1 MDRFLKCVPVSMQ
14 FQAISVCSHIRSFD
28 SHAKMFK
35 NEFNVFFW
43 NDGIVLYNIVCS
55 CENAI
60 IPQERRPALQA
71 ILHAH
76 ILVTNKHTKV

>member
-1 MDRFLKCVPVSMQ
+1 MDRFLKCVPVSM
-14 FQAISVCSHIRSFD
+14 FYQAISVCSHIRSFD

-43 NDGIVLYNIVCS
+43 NIVCS

-76 ILVTNKHTKV
+76 ILVTNKHTNV